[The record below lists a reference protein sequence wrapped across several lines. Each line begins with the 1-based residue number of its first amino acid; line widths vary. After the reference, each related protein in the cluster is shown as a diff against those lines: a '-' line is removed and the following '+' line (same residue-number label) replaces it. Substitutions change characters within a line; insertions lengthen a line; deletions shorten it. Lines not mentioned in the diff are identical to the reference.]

1 VLESA
6 NGGNATQ
13 ESMRLRDALKS
24 LDVAIVFE
32 MYPQEATEAVLPL
45 IQEAQ
50 QRAARPQKRTKPTKR
65 TETNATPLQL
75 QQGQNLVTIARQNHV
90 KLPKGMVGALMRG
103 YGIDSATKELEK
115 HGIAVPQLTKGEANE
130 NPHHAPAPAQSQH
143 ITDQVQN
150 AEPQPRKE
158 PERPQEA
165 QDRQEVTEGRKEAAE
180 RPQESEERGGRG
192 NSAQPQE
199 ASGVPSQEAPEK
211 VEDAATNAEAMRWID
226 AHPFHYDN
234 EKTVEEN
241 AAIAQQL
248 AKDFLAKFGET
259 TQINTPARIA
269 LRRSI
274 IEELYGDGA
283 KKKERQAFIV
293 MGLPASGKSSAVA
306 EPLAKEHGALIID
319 SDEAKAKLPE
329 FADGLLASAVHEES
343 SDIAGLVMDRALAQ
357 GDNVVLPVVGK
368 TLSSLE
374 KKIADLKAKGY
385 RVNLYYVDLPV
396 EKAIERGKG
405 RFQHTGR
412 LVPLDYIR
420 KVGLK
425 PKENFDKI
433 KTGKAREEV
442 DHYEAWS
449 NDVVRGQRP
458 RLLETGPE
466 GLHAEDELVGR
477 GQRNV
482 HASGTVEETLGA
494 VESAGTRPK
503 ESRDRVKPNNESR
516 SAEQGGFS
524 RATKPAPGRVGKTV
538 TVETDSGTKIEA
550 RYRLV
555 PQSALITSNLYA
567 DGTIVENPA
576 YPQDVQPRDRTGR
589 KELRAQTDKIATQM
603 QPEKLGAS
611 VNLNQGAPII
621 RSDGVVLNGNGRTMG
636 ITHAY
641 ELRND
646 SSTSYTQYLIEHA
659 EEFGFT
665 KQQVRDMATSTN
677 RDDKPILVRE
687 VGELDKAT
695 LDEVINSTT
704 GGASMG
710 AAELAASDAAR
721 ITSKDFA
728 DYDPESDGDIT
739 KASNDNFVAKLL
751 RRLVPE
757 SGMNRYVDKN
767 GSINQDGY
775 QRVKRAM
782 FSAAYQDADLI
793 AKMAESM
800 DDAIKNVSNGLQAAA
815 ANVARLNLRM
825 KEGDAHEYP
834 LAQTIAA
841 AVKKYNA
848 IKEGKAEANVEAY
861 ATENENAMFE
871 RDPDEVV
878 ALVQVLDEYRR
889 SGKKLGQFF
898 NNLARIIDQM
908 GSPKED
914 ATAFDFGEASKRME
928 LPEVI
933 HMAKEEVE
941 NDGGFSLFGPSE
953 NQESTL
959 GNDADAAADRGGR
972 SEGTDT
978 DGTREVSES
987 RGARVSSDAVPRTE
1001 SVNEASKE
1009 TAEEP
1014 AETQDTSI
1022 FGNIEDADRELFEEL
1037 GINPDEEETFTAP
1050 AGITNTAEERARL
1063 EKELAAEL
1071 NKISANPIFN
1081 PKIYELGVR
1090 LAMTYVKDGIN
1101 TAKKLIATLNEKFG
1115 DSIGPWAP
1123 AIVET
1128 VRTWPQG
1135 VDFDAKKVRA
1145 LSKAV
1150 GARYERG
1157 INTRD
1162 AMHDAMKKAFKGQ
1175 YDAYAPMIDAA
1186 YNGIEK
1192 FFTTKEKEET
1202 ANAHDSTSGL
1212 AERAGTRGHQDD
1224 VGRTDESGEP
1234 RTGSKREGVR
1244 EVGTES
1250 RPFGSIRVR
1259 DGSAAPR
1266 GEIGDRGVQAGE
1278 PVDSSGRAGNSE
1290 LPGGVKSSLDGSS
1303 ELDRAGQENPA
1314 PSAQERHLDAATEK
1328 VTAANEKTKKP
1339 HTAQVKT
1346 ADLAQIKD
1354 DCPSLQDAQAED
1366 VVFGETR
1373 LFDKGGTGVMFTNG
1387 TGTGK
1392 TFTGMGL
1399 VKRMILRGKKNILI
1413 VSPTGEINKSWV
1425 ETAKKYFG
1433 VDIHV
1438 LKDTN
1443 DAGKDG
1449 EVCVT
1454 TYANFQ
1460 QNDALVHDRDW
1471 DAVIA
1476 DESHNIMNN
1485 ANGEDTGILKMLRAV
1500 TMHAR
1505 GLKDRLELKYRTK
1518 QMENLQKQMADLTK
1532 QIKAAKKGKNLNV
1545 KQLEEAYRDAEA
1557 KYYTE
1562 LGKIREAH
1570 KDVMEKWEAL
1580 PKEQKPKVIF
1590 LSATP
1595 FAYDKDVDYAEG
1607 YLFDYPPDGDG
1618 YNSGSGRDK
1627 FMMQHFGYRMRYNKL
1642 TRPDGKVDNRAM
1654 EVQFHDTLVNEGVL
1668 HGRQLEVDADY
1679 DRGFLLV
1686 DQGIG
1691 AKIDEGFH
1699 ILWDDKRF
1707 RELGEFL
1714 RKQFDRR
1721 TQRYLLESIKAK
1733 SAVKLA
1739 KQYEKMGRKVVI
1751 FHQAMVEHDN
1761 IHPFNLDTSKLSGDA
1776 ETTQKI
1782 REQYEA
1788 FAAEHPDL
1796 VHLNIGDE
1804 PSPMETFRDGFGDD
1818 ALYIDGSAEHKKG
1831 RKNAV
1836 KQFNDDT
1843 SGKNIIIVQQDAG
1856 NAGISLHDLT
1866 GKHPRVLL
1874 NIALPERPSYA
1885 MQIEGRI
1892 YRVGNASNAVFR
1904 YLATGT
1910 DLEKSLFASTIGG
1923 RAETVEN
1930 LALGAKAR
1938 GLRDS
1943 FTTLYQ
1949 EVLNGDWKRRLP
1961 GHKEE
1966 GTGGKDMDRSI
1977 GGDLSD
1983 YERAKSFY
1991 FGRGKKTAKNK
2002 AAEGTDYFA
2011 TPEPIGLKMVEWLGQ
2026 KIGDRFLEPSAGHG
2040 AISRWSSPNA
2050 QNTIVEPS
2058 GKLAPEAQL
2067 VTPDAKVVRGR
2078 FEDLDLHNKYDGIAM
2093 NPPFGTGGKT
2103 AVEHIAKAY
2112 QHLADG
2118 GRLVAILPDGPTCMK
2133 RFHAWLYGENEKG
2146 ESIKGAKPPQDAV
2159 LMAEIR
2165 MPSVMF
2171 ERAGTKVFTRI
2182 VVIDKYANESDREA
2196 ANAEA
2201 RGETDYRDVKDI
2213 GELFDRIENKTM
2225 PSRIGA
2231 DRKENF
2237 TVEKANKRT
2246 RTSSPYEANVEDETL
2261 RDKALYNTELQKIAN
2276 KHHGGFFYS
2285 RKTFAFQTSEDARAF
2300 AKDAD
2305 RYIDENKAYF
2315 YGEPEEAP
2323 QETVV
2328 PTTETAEREAETA
2341 PQETPSGQTEEAPTS
2356 EDADGVTRVKSGEP
2370 LIDTSDYTHT
2380 KTGEKML
2387 AVKINTKLSDE
2398 GYKKVKGYAKAYG
2411 GYYNRYAKRFIFK
2424 TENGRNMF
2432 AMDAYSVAYDE
2443 AFDNGDLAETHYSVS
2458 RGEVA
2463 QAKAQTKA
2471 DLDNAIQK
2479 ALPGASKSE
2488 YHTET
2493 TADGSRQGVVTFNLV
2508 NGMPVEIRT
2517 VDKITPSASERARA
2531 KGEHGMAEDEA
2542 ATINGYVDTET
2553 ETTIS
2558 VNGHTATKSSMAR
2571 IVLSRVAN
2579 FTDTLYHEVFHVAYD
2594 LFLTKKE
2601 KAAIEHAYGEKAE
2614 KAGMTIEEYA
2624 ADRYRDWA
2632 KAKLKGLHTSYGK
2645 IWQKVSDG
2653 AEKTSELMV
2662 ETEEVARIFDSI
2674 ESGEMFERPL
2684 DMETRERDNE
2694 GGTRAKEAERVKTAL
2709 LDGITKS
2716 VSDKFMEKISE
2727 LNSEASVKNILHDH
2741 ASKLKEKVLAGIN
2754 RQVNRFRTND
2764 IYEMRERIADIMA
2777 NGEHDEDA
2785 KRQIKEIVAKASA
2798 DDIRLAYSQYR
2809 NMMEEVQDYAGI
2821 AFEELAHGRKNSERF
2836 DGLLRAEDVERSNHS
2851 HGGTFNLQEI
2861 IRGKQLNNES
2871 RSENQDGFSDA
2882 QTPGKHTT
2890 RHYSAE
2896 PSTPSDEETAQRG
2909 RSFVKNAADKLGKA
2923 LHLKSDKIMLEE
2935 DAKDPTKDINLKQ
2948 ATVLSPSRV
2957 AAKVP
2962 VFRAL
2967 YTMACRAMDKNVG
2980 LRNDFGRKF
2989 DDALSGLSKSER
3001 EELFD
3006 TLLKGDAE
3014 GHEWTRDDLI
3024 ADGASEAVADAY
3036 IKIRRQLN
3044 KAYHLVDKAR
3054 RKPEPKSKT
3063 VTEDELKFLREN
3075 KFVSDL
3081 HVTDKGEDK
3090 NGKHRYLVSYMESRN
3105 YKNEHRE
3112 ISAADLANF
3121 RNDPGIE
3128 VVSVEEA
3135 KTKSGNAIT
3144 GADGQPL
3151 YNVVTAEGPAPL
3163 SKLTGYI
3170 PHFFHEYM
3178 IRVVDKDGNARLIGS
3193 ARNQREAV
3201 QKGEA
3206 WLKENDLADGESI
3219 HVAPKVFDINKALGV
3234 SDDDYAPVMGDRD
3247 FYRVQQN
3254 LAKQNDMT
3262 LAEAKDLLD
3271 GAVRLKGRHRFFGNA
3286 MHRTGAQGYETDLNW
3301 ALRHYFNSAARY
3313 VAMETEFKPKAISYF
3328 ERMFGAFDKEYSGL
3342 AKYCKDYINDIN
3354 GNPSALEEALNKALN
3369 STWLFKKVIIPT
3381 FGDRAALTLGNG
3393 IANKVSYL
3401 TLGLNLSSALLNFTQ
3416 LTNAAAYIGDVGS
3429 LVKMVRQGARRRP
3442 SLESLRAKQ
3451 RKATSEAEKKRIGK
3465 EIEARMH
3472 ELRILHETG
3481 VFNDIGLDSGSGYD
3495 QMRGGA
3501 PSIGTGKF
3509 ARALSTAN
3517 RAMDFAGQK
3526 SMTFFREADAICRRG
3541 TVLAAYEKARKQGK
3555 THAEAIAFAKEVNYK
3570 ANFQYGVQDA
3580 PNVFRRGSIISQ
3592 LLLQFKKYGFKE
3604 LEVMSDFSPWS
3615 KTTSRK
3621 QKVMFWA
3628 MYAMLCGAMG
3638 VPALDWLD
3646 EIFGEKTGFYLKDEI
3661 QKLVIS
3667 NVGNKRIAAAILYG
3681 APALANMN
3689 ISNRAGLSDVIPTSL
3704 GNLFAGPAASK
3715 LVRFAQDFGGGNWAN
3730 ALRDVSPGLYNL
3742 YAGYSGEARGK
3753 RGRLNDRY
3761 DTAWDRILRAVGYK
3775 SVEESVPVDMQR
3787 IISRDKAARTKE
3799 KQAAQDAYIES
3810 PTSENKARLKELGV
3824 NPKTVTKEAQKKQ
3837 QTREQ
3842 RMESTVPKKDAER
3855 YKTYVDWAKGW

>member
-1 VLESA
+1 MLESA

-103 YGIDSATKELEK
+103 YGIESATQELEK
-115 HGIAVPQLTKGEANE
+115 HGIHVPQASKGEPAHE
-130 NPHHAPAPAQSQH
+130 NQSHAPAPAQSQH
-143 ITDQVQN
+143 AEDHVQN
-150 AEPQPRKE
+150 TEPQPRKE

-192 NSAQPQE
+192 NSARIGDEADRSVSDETEEQDGTDSPDAENRKPMQE
-199 ASGVPSQEAPEK
+199 EAG
-211 VEDAATNAEAMRWID
+211 AATNAEAMRWID
-226 AHPFHYDN
+226 EHPFTYDN

-269 LRRSI
+269 LRRRI

-319 SDEAKAKLPE
+319 SDEAKERLPE

-343 SDIAGLVMDRALAQ
+343 SDIAERITSNAVEN
-357 GDNVVLPVVGK
+357 GDNIVLPVVGK

-374 KKIADLKAKGY
+374 KKIAYLKAHGY

-396 EKAIERGKG
+396 EKAVERGKG

-412 LVPLDYIR
+412 LVPLAYIR
-420 KVGLK
+420 SVGLK
-425 PKENFDKI
+425 PKQNFDTI
-433 KTGKAREEV
+433 KAGKATEEV

-449 NDVVRGQRP
+449 NDVDRGQRP
-458 RLLETGPE
+458 RLLEEGPARHE
-466 GLHAEDELVGR
+466 SESEVAGR
-477 GQRNV
+477 GRTLL
-482 HASGTVEETLGA
+482 HKSGVGEEVPRTG
-494 VESAGTRPK
+494 ESTEG
-503 ESRDRVKPNNESR
+503 SSNDRVKPNNESR

-524 RATKPAPGRVGKTV
+524 DATKPV
-538 TVETDSGTKIEA
+538 I
-550 RYRLV
+550 
-555 PQSALITSNLYA
+555 
-567 DGTIVENPA
+567 
-576 YPQDVQPRDRTGR
+576 
-589 KELRAQTDKIATQM
+589 
-603 QPEKLGAS
+603 
-611 VNLNQGAPII
+611 
-621 RSDGVVLNGNGRTMG
+621 GRTMG

-646 SSTSYTQYLIEHA
+646 SGKRYTQYLIEHA

-665 KQQVRDMATSTN
+665 KDQVRKMATSK
-677 RDDKPILVRE
+677 DKPILVRE

-878 ALVQVLDEYRR
+878 KMVQVLDGYKR
-889 SGKKLGQFF
+889 SGKKLGTFF
-898 NNLARIIDQM
+898 NHLARVIDQQ
-908 GSPKED
+908 GSPEED
-914 ATAFDFGEASKRME
+914 ATAFNLGDAGKRLTLGEAIDR
-928 LPEVI
+928 
-933 HMAKEEVE
+933 AKEKTET
-941 NDGGFSLFGPSE
+941 GGEQDLFGAPKYSI
-953 NQESTL
+953 
-959 GNDADAAADRGGR
+959 
-972 SEGTDT
+972 
-978 DGTREVSES
+978 
-987 RGARVSSDAVPRTE
+987 
-1001 SVNEASKE
+1001 SKE
-1009 TAEEP
+1009 EGA
-1014 AETQDTSI
+1014 A
-1022 FGNIEDADRELFEEL
+1022 L
-1037 GINPDEEETFTAP
+1037 
-1050 AGITNTAEERARL
+1050 
-1063 EKELAAEL
+1063 KEQTLDSL
-1071 NKISANPIFN
+1071 
-1081 PKIYELGVR
+1081 
-1090 LAMTYVKDGIN
+1090 TKDVN
-1101 TAKKLIATLNEKFG
+1101 N
-1115 DSIGPWAP
+1115 
-1123 AIVET
+1123 
-1128 VRTWPQG
+1128 
-1135 VDFDAKKVRA
+1135 
-1145 LSKAV
+1145 
-1150 GARYERG
+1150 
-1157 INTRD
+1157 
-1162 AMHDAMKKAFKGQ
+1162 AFKGVG
-1175 YDAYAPMIDAA
+1175 DIRHV
-1186 YNGIEK
+1186 
-1192 FFTTKEKEET
+1192 EKE
-1202 ANAHDSTSGL
+1202 N
-1212 AERAGTRGHQDD
+1212 
-1224 VGRTDESGEP
+1224 
-1234 RTGSKREGVR
+1234 GVHEFSFR
-1244 EVGTES
+1244 FQNGTEAK
-1250 RPFGSIRVR
+1250 I
-1259 DGSAAPR
+1259 
-1266 GEIGDRGVQAGE
+1266 QAG
-1278 PVDSSGRAGNSE
+1278 
-1290 LPGGVKSSLDGSS
+1290 
-1303 ELDRAGQENPA
+1303 
-1314 PSAQERHLDAATEK
+1314 
-1328 VTAANEKTKKP
+1328 ANITL
-1339 HTAQVKT
+1339 T
-1346 ADLAQIKD
+1346 
-1354 DCPSLQDAQAED
+1354 DAQAKKARKD
-1366 VVFGETR
+1366 HGFAPQSRIIVNGVAATR
-1373 LFDKGGTGVMFTNG
+1373 TGMASITLARFTNAVG
-1387 TGTGK
+1387 T
-1392 TFTGMGL
+1392 
-1399 VKRMILRGKKNILI
+1399 I
-1413 VSPTGEINKSWV
+1413 
-1425 ETAKKYFG
+1425 Y
-1433 VDIHV
+1433 H
-1438 LKDTN
+1438 
-1443 DAGKDG
+1443 
-1449 EVCVT
+1449 
-1454 TYANFQ
+1454 
-1460 QNDALVHDRDW
+1460 
-1471 DAVIA
+1471 
-1476 DESHNIMNN
+1476 
-1485 ANGEDTGILKMLRAV
+1485 
-1500 TMHAR
+1500 
-1505 GLKDRLELKYRTK
+1505 
-1518 QMENLQKQMADLTK
+1518 
-1532 QIKAAKKGKNLNV
+1532 
-1545 KQLEEAYRDAEA
+1545 EA
-1557 KYYTE
+1557 
-1562 LGKIREAH
+1562 
-1570 KDVMEKWEAL
+1570 
-1580 PKEQKPKVIF
+1580 
-1590 LSATP
+1590 
-1595 FAYDKDVDYAEG
+1595 
-1607 YLFDYPPDGDG
+1607 
-1618 YNSGSGRDK
+1618 
-1627 FMMQHFGYRMRYNKL
+1627 
-1642 TRPDGKVDNRAM
+1642 
-1654 EVQFHDTLVNEGVL
+1654 
-1668 HGRQLEVDADY
+1668 
-1679 DRGFLLV
+1679 
-1686 DQGIG
+1686 
-1691 AKIDEGFH
+1691 FH
-1699 ILWDDKRF
+1699 I
-1707 RELGEFL
+1707 
-1714 RKQFDRR
+1714 
-1721 TQRYLLESIKAK
+1721 
-1733 SAVKLA
+1733 
-1739 KQYEKMGRKVVI
+1739 
-1751 FHQAMVEHDN
+1751 
-1761 IHPFNLDTSKLSGDA
+1761 
-1776 ETTQKI
+1776 
-1782 REQYEA
+1782 
-1788 FAAEHPDL
+1788 
-1796 VHLNIGDE
+1796 
-1804 PSPMETFRDGFGDD
+1804 
-1818 ALYIDGSAEHKKG
+1818 
-1831 RKNAV
+1831 
-1836 KQFNDDT
+1836 
-1843 SGKNIIIVQQDAG
+1843 
-1856 NAGISLHDLT
+1856 
-1866 GKHPRVLL
+1866 
-1874 NIALPERPSYA
+1874 
-1885 MQIEGRI
+1885 
-1892 YRVGNASNAVFR
+1892 
-1904 YLATGT
+1904 
-1910 DLEKSLFASTIGG
+1910 
-1923 RAETVEN
+1923 
-1930 LALGAKAR
+1930 
-1938 GLRDS
+1938 
-1943 FTTLYQ
+1943 
-1949 EVLNGDWKRRLP
+1949 
-1961 GHKEE
+1961 
-1966 GTGGKDMDRSI
+1966 
-1977 GGDLSD
+1977 
-1983 YERAKSFY
+1983 
-1991 FGRGKKTAKNK
+1991 
-2002 AAEGTDYFA
+2002 
-2011 TPEPIGLKMVEWLGQ
+2011 
-2026 KIGDRFLEPSAGHG
+2026 
-2040 AISRWSSPNA
+2040 
-2050 QNTIVEPS
+2050 
-2058 GKLAPEAQL
+2058 
-2067 VTPDAKVVRGR
+2067 
-2078 FEDLDLHNKYDGIAM
+2078 
-2093 NPPFGTGGKT
+2093 
-2103 AVEHIAKAY
+2103 
-2112 QHLADG
+2112 
-2118 GRLVAILPDGPTCMK
+2118 
-2133 RFHAWLYGENEKG
+2133 
-2146 ESIKGAKPPQDAV
+2146 
-2159 LMAEIR
+2159 
-2165 MPSVMF
+2165 
-2171 ERAGTKVFTRI
+2171 
-2182 VVIDKYANESDREA
+2182 
-2196 ANAEA
+2196 
-2201 RGETDYRDVKDI
+2201 
-2213 GELFDRIENKTM
+2213 
-2225 PSRIGA
+2225 
-2231 DRKENF
+2231 
-2237 TVEKANKRT
+2237 
-2246 RTSSPYEANVEDETL
+2246 
-2261 RDKALYNTELQKIAN
+2261 
-2276 KHHGGFFYS
+2276 
-2285 RKTFAFQTSEDARAF
+2285 
-2300 AKDAD
+2300 
-2305 RYIDENKAYF
+2305 
-2315 YGEPEEAP
+2315 
-2323 QETVV
+2323 
-2328 PTTETAEREAETA
+2328 
-2341 PQETPSGQTEEAPTS
+2341 
-2356 EDADGVTRVKSGEP
+2356 
-2370 LIDTSDYTHT
+2370 
-2380 KTGEKML
+2380 
-2387 AVKINTKLSDE
+2387 
-2398 GYKKVKGYAKAYG
+2398 
-2411 GYYNRYAKRFIFK
+2411 
-2424 TENGRNMF
+2424 
-2432 AMDAYSVAYDE
+2432 
-2443 AFDNGDLAETHYSVS
+2443 
-2458 RGEVA
+2458 
-2463 QAKAQTKA
+2463 
-2471 DLDNAIQK
+2471 
-2479 ALPGASKSE
+2479 
-2488 YHTET
+2488 
-2493 TADGSRQGVVTFNLV
+2493 
-2508 NGMPVEIRT
+2508 
-2517 VDKITPSASERARA
+2517 
-2531 KGEHGMAEDEA
+2531 
-2542 ATINGYVDTET
+2542 
-2553 ETTIS
+2553 
-2558 VNGHTATKSSMAR
+2558 
-2571 IVLSRVAN
+2571 
-2579 FTDTLYHEVFHVAYD
+2579 AYD
-2594 LFLTKKE
+2594 LFLTEKE
-2601 KAAIEHAYGEKAE
+2601 KGVIERAYKDFAKA
-2614 KAGMTIEEYA
+2614 KGQDVVEYA
-2624 ADRYRDWA
+2624 ADRYRDWVVG
-2632 KAKLKGLHTSYGK
+2632 KLTGKPVHSYAKL
-2645 IWQKVSDG
+2645 WQKIHDG
-2653 AEKTSELMV
+2653 AEM
-2662 ETEEVARIFDSI
+2662 TEQVMRDAEAAAQIFHDI
-2674 ESGEMFERPL
+2674 DNGEIWQRPL
-2684 DMETRERDNE
+2684 DTTTREIHNEIRETFWNEVNDKLASLDSKTDANLDDIFRYSRGIRQLCMMFNAEVKNDADKAFELSQLFNQLGREFEDNE
-2694 GGTRAKEAERVKTAL
+2694 TVRSIRSQNRKGSAASAGGMRESSRKTAPRDAARGTYSTGEGSNQEGVSGSSGVPSTL
-2709 LDGITKS
+2709 NSNDG
-2716 VSDKFMEKISE
+2716 KFINDYYNDNKAAYRERQIEKLGRPEEQGGLSRGEKFTPHYSIAYHGTQHDFDQFDVGAIGTGEGSQVHGWGLYFAKDRKISE
-2727 LNSEASVKNILHDH
+2727 GYRDMLSEQSTEVTATIDGNTYHRDSDFAIIDENGDEVENGLGRAVSALLFHGTKQDALEALTDDLEEESRLAEKEERKQSPWSHTQQAKEFRDAINILQHASNVSVDKVKGRLFEVEIPEDDVMLDEQKDIFDQPPTVQAALEKLGFFPDTFHVIRTAREKGGAAGEKLARKFFSMPYGAEEGRGLYSKLVAYVGSEAIDDASNELTTYTRSGGDLYFALQDRFDSPRDASLALNAEGVKGIKYHGVRDGDCYVVFDDKAVSIIRKLSATRAEAARARAVADIKREIAAAFPGAKNVKDEGGRVSFDMPNGSHIEILIEDSIDVSPEEAARARRDHDIQDGVRIRVNGYEYTLGRDAVIALAKNGDPGTAYH
-2741 ASKLKEKVLAGIN
+2741 EALHVAYELLFNDKEKAALTKKFGKDGKPA
-2754 RQVNRFRTND
+2754 T
-2764 IYEMRERIADIMA
+2764 EERIADAYRRYKIARERGAHVPFGKLFQRISDLFASLRDHFKELTGSMTEADIARRAFRELGSGKAWERGAKGETSSRKFSLFSRAEAAENPIDNGFKFTDNEIERMA
-2777 NGEHDEDA
+2777 KYMDIPHQADELVRRRLTSPKTMQKISGKMDVDTLADMSIAPA
-2785 KRQIKEIVAKASA
+2785 KDMVEQLLAQYRTEENPLRKQMRLNMAAYYLAIADEIRRDFNAGGQVYKTAIGSPAVRRAAAKGSALRASIQARNAQIRAAAAEGKEIGVTTAGAVDNYT
-2798 DDIRLAYSQYR
+2798 DDATPIVNELRKLDRGDGVHYSISTEQ
-2809 NMMEEVQDYAGI
+2809 
-2821 AFEELAHGRKNSERF
+2821 
-2836 DGLLRAEDVERSNHS
+2836 
-2851 HGGTFNLQEI
+2851 
-2861 IRGKQLNNES
+2861 ES
-2871 RSENQDGFSDA
+2871 RSDSQDGFSDA
-2882 QTPGKHTT
+2882 EK
-2890 RHYSAE
+2890 
-2896 PSTPSDEETAQRG
+2896 TPSEEETSKRG

-3014 GHEWTRDDLI
+3014 GREWTRDDLI

-3081 HVTDKGEDK
+3081 YVTDKGEDK

-3151 YNVVTAEGPAPL
+3151 YNVITAEGPAPL

-3178 IRVVDKDGNARLIGS
+3178 IRVVDKDGNARVIGS

-3541 TVLAAYEKARKQGK
+3541 TVLAAYEKAREQGK
-3555 THAEAIAFAKEVNYK
+3555 THAEAIAFAKEVNDK

-3580 PNVFRRGSIISQ
+3580 PNVFRRGSIVSQ

-3689 ISNRAGLSDVIPTSL
+3689 ISNRAGMSDVIPTSL
-3704 GNLFAGPAASK
+3704 GDLFAGPAASK

-3761 DTAWDRILRAVGYK
+3761 DGAWDRILRAVGFK